1 MTQKFLGLLLGG
13 LLAVT
18 AGAATT
24 ATVPAGDAELAQKI
38 AKEIRMYTGHTIWDN
53 VNLRVNQGEVEL
65 LGEVSLP
72 WKKVD
77 LGRLVERL
85 PGVESVTN
93 NLKVLPTSA
102 FDDELRI
109 RIARAIF
116 RDPVLSRYAMQ
127 VVPPIHIIVENGRVK
142 LEGVVNSEMEK
153 NVAGVRASTA
163 GMSFGSVENN
173 LRVEN
178 SSKKS

>member
-1 MTQKFLGLLLGG
+1 
-13 LLAVT
+13 
-18 AGAATT
+18 
-24 ATVPAGDAELAQKI
+24 
-38 AKEIRMYTGHTIWDN
+38 
-53 VNLRVNQGEVEL
+53 
-65 LGEVSLP
+65 VSLP

-93 NLKVLPTSA
+93 NLKVLPTSS

-178 SSKKS
+178 TSKKS